1 MPPPHPDQHSPR
13 GNFWDC
19 VSIPPGWEWC
29 QGVNEGTLGRAGI
42 AADRCWPGAFF
53 GISGGRVLGVL
64 RDICRALGRV
74 SRRGGSRAVT
84 HGDNLSR
91 DCGR

>member
-42 AADRCWPGAFF
+42 AADRCWPGAFLGF
-53 GISGGRVLGVL
+53 LVAVSSGCCGTFAVRWDGCHGEGARVL
-64 RDICRALGRV
+64 
-74 SRRGGSRAVT
+74 
-84 HGDNLSR
+84 
-91 DCGR
+91 